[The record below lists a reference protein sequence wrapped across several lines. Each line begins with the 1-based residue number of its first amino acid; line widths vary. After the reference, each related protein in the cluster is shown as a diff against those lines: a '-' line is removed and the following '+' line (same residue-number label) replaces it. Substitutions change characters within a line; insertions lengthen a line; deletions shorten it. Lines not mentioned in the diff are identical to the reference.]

1 MKIRD
6 KEIGGDSPCFIVA
19 EAGLAHEGVEENAY
33 LLIDHAVDAGADAV
47 KFQIY
52 NTKDL
57 IERSRDAE
65 LYDRFKR
72 KELPYK
78 VFAGLKKYAENK
90 GIIWFATPHNQSA
103 FKYLKSL
110 NVDLYKIG
118 SGEREE
124 NLIKSI
130 LNTKKPVFISTGMRE
145 HTDVIDLVRRYGSR
159 KVAFLHCITMY
170 SVIEEYANINFLK
183 TLEMVCDT
191 YKSVVGYSDHLS
203 GTLGVEIAVARGA
216 KIIEKHF
223 ILDSTKGNDVKGGL
237 QKKEFSGMVKKI
249 RQIERILG
257 TEYRNY
263 SDSERENELWALK
276 NPKDWKRPL

>member
-19 EAGLAHEGVEENAY
+19 EAGLAHEGNEENAY

-52 NTKDL
+52 NTKEL
-57 IERSRDAE
+57 IERGRDAE

-78 VFAGLKKYAENK
+78 VFADLKKYAENK

>member
-19 EAGLAHEGVEENAY
+19 EAGLAHEGIEENAY

-52 NTKDL
+52 NTREL
-57 IERSRDAE
+57 IERGRDAE

-72 KELPYK
+72 KELPYN

-170 SVIEEYANINFLK
+170 PVIEEYANINFLK

-191 YKSVVGYSDHLS
+191 YKSVMGYSDHLP
-203 GTLGVEIAVARGA
+203 GTLGVEIAVSRGA
-216 KIIEKHF
+216 KIIEKHL
-223 ILDSTKGNDVKGGL
+223 ILDSSSGNDVKGGL

>member
-19 EAGLAHEGVEENAY
+19 EAGLAHEGVEENVY

-78 VFAGLKKYAENK
+78 VFADLKKYAENK

-103 FKYLKSL
+103 FKYLKKL

-276 NPKDWKRPL
+276 NPKNWKRPL

>member
-78 VFAGLKKYAENK
+78 VFADLKKYAENK